1 MSKIAQLKDEMV
13 FFKSL
18 SEVIDVLKSAAS
30 AQFRNIQSRVNIKRD
45 FMKKMHEMLALLAHE
60 TIYTRYLMELKNAP
74 SLIVCLTS
82 DGGFLGELNTLLVN
96 AAVDKVTHKDDEI
109 VVLGERGARYRE
121 DLGKKHT
128 SFWGIS
134 DNIDYKEILPI
145 RAYLLKRYAETRFG
159 RIVLVYPQF
168 ISMSHRKV
176 ERKIL
181 LPLQPSFK
189 ALSEEMG
196 DVKERKTFHEWDV
209 PLIEPTPSDVLE
221 VIARLWV
228 GYWLYE
234 SFCSSKL
241 CEYSARIMHLES
253 STEELKTINRQI
265 LINFFRTKHGLSDK
279 SIREVQVSRL
289 MVRR

>member
-109 VVLGERGARYRE
+109 VVLGERGARYLE
-121 DLGKKHT
+121 DMGKKHT
-128 SFWGIS
+128 SFRGIS

-209 PLIEPTPSDVLE
+209 P
-221 VIARLWV
+221 
-228 GYWLYE
+228 
-234 SFCSSKL
+234 
-241 CEYSARIMHLES
+241 
-253 STEELKTINRQI
+253 
-265 LINFFRTKHGLSDK
+265 
-279 SIREVQVSRL
+279 
-289 MVRR
+289 